1 MEFTFT
7 PTGTDWARISPE
19 LVMVATALLILLADL
34 ALPRARRGWLAL
46 VALAGVVGAGV
57 AVAWLG
63 ASGNQGPAFFGMVS
77 SDLGALVA
85 DALILLACGL
95 AVLLSPGYI
104 ERQGVSQLGEYYA
117 LMALAAAGMM
127 LMASALN
134 LMTIFIGLELLSLC
148 LYVLSA
154 FIARRFAS
162 QEAGMKYFLL
172 SSFASGFLVY
182 GMSLTYGATGSTA
195 LEGIRAYLEVHT
207 RVPATGFGPLLL
219 AGLALMAVGFC
230 FKVSAVPFHFWTPD
244 VYTGAPTSVTAFMSV
259 ATKVAAFAAIA
270 RVYLFALAPV
280 RADWQP
286 IFWGVAILSMVG
298 GNVLAVTQTDVKR
311 LLAYS
316 SVAQAGYILI
326 GIAVGTRAGYAA
338 SLVYLATYTVM
349 NIGAFG
355 VVAALERADGQGT
368 TLADYAGLARR
379 RPWLAA
385 AMLLCLLALAGIPPL
400 AGFLG
405 KWAVF
410 YSAVTGGHTELAIV
424 GLLASIAGVYYYL
437 RVVWA
442 MYFAEAAE
450 GSSPPAPLPA
460 GRGEPERAMGA
471 PGLAQAPVAAPAA
484 TGGTAVATAP
494 AATAVVAAPTP
505 IPAPALPLTGG
516 LALLLATGATLLAL
530 VLAGPLFDLAQ
541 RAAAATLR

>member
-1 MEFTFT
+1 MEFTYT
-7 PTGTDWARISPE
+7 PTATDWARLSPE
-19 LVMVATALLILLADL
+19 LAMVAAALLILLADL

-46 VALAGVVGAGV
+46 VALVGVLGAGV
-57 AVAWLG
+57 AVGWLA
-63 ASGNQGPAFFGMVS
+63 ASANFGPAFFHMVT

-85 DALILLACGL
+85 DALILVACGL

-104 ERQGVSQLGEYYA
+104 EREGVSQTGEYYA
-117 LMALAAAGMM
+117 LLVLAAAGMM
-127 LMASALN
+127 LMASAIN

-148 LYVLSA
+148 LYVLCA
-154 FIARRFAS
+154 YLARRFAS

-195 LEGIRAYLEVHT
+195 LAGVRAYLEGHAP
-207 RVPATGFGPLLL
+207 VPATGFGPLLV

-280 RADWQP
+280 RAHWQP
-286 IFWGVAILSMVG
+286 IFWGVAILTMIG
-298 GNVLAVTQTDVKR
+298 GNLLAVTQTDVKR

-326 GIAVGTRAGYAA
+326 GIAVGTAAGYAA

-349 NIGAFG
+349 NVGAFG
-355 VVAALERADGQGT
+355 VVAALERADGHGT

-385 AMLLCLLALAGIPPL
+385 ALLICLLALAGIPPL

-410 YSAVTGGHTELAIV
+410 YAAVTGGHTELAVIGLLTSIV
-424 GLLASIAGVYYYL
+424 GIYYYL

-442 MYFAEAAE
+442 MYFTEADLTPQPALPLGE
-450 GSSPPAPLPA
+450 GETRHGAIEPAPADVP
-460 GRGEPERAMGA
+460 GA
-471 PGLAQAPVAAPAA
+471 VPAA
-484 TGGTAVATAP
+484 AGGTAVATAP
-494 AATAVVAAPTP
+494 AATATV
-505 IPAPALPLTGG
+505 PAPAAPPAVPLPGR
-516 LALLLATGATLLAL
+516 LALLLATSATVLAI
-530 VLAGPLFDLAQ
+530 VLAGPIFDLAQ
-541 RAAAATLR
+541 RAAEATLR

>member
-7 PTGTDWARISPE
+7 PTATDWARISPE
-19 LVMVATALLILLADL
+19 LVMVATALAILLADL
-34 ALPRARRGWLAL
+34 ALPRARRAWLAL
-46 VALAGVVGAGV
+46 VALAGVLGAGV
-57 AVAWLG
+57 AVGWLG
-63 ASGNQGPAFFGMVS
+63 ASGNQGQAFFHMVS
-77 SDLGALVA
+77 SDLGALVV
-85 DALILLACGL
+85 DGLILVACGL

-104 ERQGVSQLGEYYA
+104 ERQGVSQQGEYYA
-117 LMALAAAGMM
+117 LMALAATGMM
-127 LMASALN
+127 LMASAIN
-134 LMTIFIGLELLSLC
+134 LMSIFIGLEVLSLC

-154 FIARRFAS
+154 YIARRFAS
-162 QEAGMKYFLL
+162 QEAGIKYFLL

-182 GMSLTYGATGSTA
+182 GMSLTYGATGATA
-195 LEGIRAYLEVHT
+195 LAGVHAYLAGHT
-207 RVPATGFGPLLL
+207 LVAGSGVGPLLL

-270 RVYLFALAPV
+270 RVYLFALAPA

-286 IFWGVAILSMVG
+286 LFWGVAILSMVF

-326 GIAVGTRAGYAA
+326 GIAIGTQAGYAA

-355 VVAALERADGQGT
+355 VVALLERADGQGT
-368 TLADYAGLARR
+368 TLRDYAGLARR

-410 YSAVTGGHTELAIV
+410 YAAVTGGHTELAIV
-424 GLLASIAGVYYYL
+424 GLLTSIAGIYYYL

-442 MYFAEAAE
+442 MYFAEPDLTPSPFPAE
-450 GSSPPAPLPA
+450 SGEPTRAPGEPAPA
-460 GRGEPERAMGA
+460 GAQVTGPGA
-471 PGLAQAPVAAPAA
+471 A
-484 TGGTAVATAP
+484 GGTAVATAP
-494 AATAVVAAPTP
+494 AATTATATLSAPS
-505 IPAPALPLTGG
+505 PAPMVPLPGG
-516 LALLLATGATLLAL
+516 LALLLATAATVLAI
-530 VLAGPLFDLAQ
+530 VLAGPLFDLAR
-541 RAAAATLR
+541 RAAEATLR

>member
-1 MEFTFT
+1 
-7 PTGTDWARISPE
+7 
-19 LVMVATALLILLADL
+19 
-34 ALPRARRGWLAL
+34 
-46 VALAGVVGAGV
+46 
-57 AVAWLG
+57 
-63 ASGNQGPAFFGMVS
+63 
-77 SDLGALVA
+77 
-85 DALILLACGL
+85 
-95 AVLLSPGYI
+95 
-104 ERQGVSQLGEYYA
+104 
-117 LMALAAAGMM
+117 
-127 LMASALN
+127 
-134 LMTIFIGLELLSLC
+134 
-148 LYVLSA
+148 
-154 FIARRFAS
+154 
-162 QEAGMKYFLL
+162 
-172 SSFASGFLVY
+172 
-182 GMSLTYGATGSTA
+182 
-195 LEGIRAYLEVHT
+195 
-207 RVPATGFGPLLL
+207 
-219 AGLALMAVGFC
+219 MAVGFC

-270 RVYLFALAPV
+270 RVYLFALAPA

-385 AMLLCLLALAGIPPL
+385 VMLLCLLALAGIPPL

-410 YSAVTGGHTELAIV
+410 YAAVTGGHTELAIV
-424 GLLASIAGVYYYL
+424 GLLTSIAGVYYYL

-442 MYFAEAAE
+442 MYFAEPA
-450 GSSPPAPLPA
+450 GVTSPPAPLPA
-460 GRGEPERAMGA
+460 GRGEPDLTPNPSPTGRRELGA
-471 PGLAQAPVAAPAA
+471 
-484 TGGTAVATAP
+484 GGTAVATAP
-494 AATAVVAAPTP
+494 AATTATATAPSPVTW
-505 IPAPALPLTGG
+505 PALPLPGG
-516 LALLLATGATLLAL
+516 LALLLATAATLLAL

-541 RAAAATLR
+541 RAAEATLR

>member
-1 MEFTFT
+1 MEFTYT
-7 PTGTDWARISPE
+7 PVAVDWARLSPE
-19 LVMVATALLILLADL
+19 LVMVATALVVLLADL
-34 ALPRARRGWLAL
+34 ALPRAWRGWLAL
-46 VALAGVVGAGV
+46 VALVGVVGAGA
-57 AVAWLG
+57 AVGWLG
-63 ASGNQGPAFFGMVS
+63 ASANYGPAFFNMVS
-77 SDLGALVA
+77 SDLGALVT

-117 LMALAAAGMM
+117 LLMLAAGGMM

-154 FIARRFAS
+154 YIARRFAS
-162 QEAGMKYFLL
+162 QEAGLKYFLL

-182 GMSLTYGATGSTA
+182 GMSLTYGATGSTTLA
-195 LEGIRAYLEVHT
+195 GVRTYLVVHT
-207 RVPATGFGPLLL
+207 LTPQTGFGPLLL

-270 RVYLFALAPV
+270 RVYLFALAPA

-286 IFWGVAILSMVG
+286 IFWSVAILSMIG

-338 SLVYLATYTVM
+338 TLAYLATYTVM

-355 VVAALERADGQGT
+355 VVAVLEHADGHGT
-368 TLADYAGLARR
+368 TLAHFAGLARR
-379 RPWLAA
+379 RPWLAG
-385 AMLLCLLALAGIPPL
+385 AMLLCLLSLAGIPPL

-410 YSAVTGGHTELAIV
+410 YAAVTGGHTELAII
-424 GLLASIAGVYYYL
+424 GLLTSFVGVYYYL

-442 MYFAEAAE
+442 MYFTEAEPASAAE
-450 GSSPPAPLPA
+450 VSLASQTLPA
-460 GRGEPERAMGA
+460 LTDGT
-471 PGLAQAPVAAPAA
+471 APADS
-484 TGGTAVATAP
+484 GGTAVATAP
-494 AATAVVAAPTP
+494 AATAMVAAPAP
-505 IPAPALPLTGG
+505 LAPPALPLPSA
-516 LALLLATGATLLAL
+516 LALLLATGATLLAII
-530 VLAGPLFDLAQ
+530 LAGPFFDLAL
-541 RAAAATLR
+541 RAAEATLR